1 MYRSTKAA
9 DTAELTE
16 LIYGAAF
23 GDCGWQDFL
32 DRLTTTMPDGR
43 SALHYHDLT
52 SPTACVPYVSGFTP
66 DAIDQFNNHFAA
78 INPWIPKSVLVPVG
92 RGLAGEHIV
101 SRADLV
107 KSEFYNDW
115 LKGQTGCE
123 STVGVTIVRSPT
135 RTLLVSTCTSSTDEE
150 LNRRAADQYTLLA
163 PHLKRAFDFL
173 RRRDLMMAEQHEG
186 RTLLDTIGVGVIYVG
201 DNLRIRSMNDNAEQM
216 AAKGSPFRVTI
227 NGRLVMDEPETN
239 AALELL
245 ASPVGT
251 PVQPQL
257 RLVRTAEDGA
267 VRITLVRRSAN
278 IFTELLDGPTVA
290 VLIEPATSLVC
301 DQRLNHLRDSYG
313 LTPAELRIA
322 SGVAAGLTLKEMS
335 QANGV
340 SYETIRTQLKSIY
353 AKTRVNS
360 QAALVKLLMR

>member
-1 MYRSTKAA
+1 MHRSTRAA

-16 LIYGAAF
+16 FIYGAAF
-23 GDCGWQDFL
+23 GDCSWQDFL
-32 DRLTTTMPDGR
+32 DRLTTTMPGGR

-52 SPTACVPYVSGFTP
+52 SPASCVPYVSGFTRE
-66 DAIDQFNNHFAA
+66 AIDQFNSHFAA

-101 SRADLV
+101 SRADLL

-123 STVGVTIVRSPT
+123 TTVGVTIVRSAT

-150 LNRRAADQYTLLA
+150 LNRQAADQYTLLA

-186 RTLLDTIGVGVIYVG
+186 QTLLDTIGVGVIYVG
-201 DNLRIRSMNDNAEQM
+201 DNLRIRSMNVNAERM

-227 NGRLVMDEPETN
+227 GGRLFMDEPEAN

-251 PVQPQL
+251 PAQPQV
-257 RLVRTAEDGA
+257 RIVRTAENGA
-267 VRITLVRRSAN
+267 FRITLVRRSAS

-290 VLIEPATSLVC
+290 VLVEPASSLVF
-301 DQRLNHLRDSYG
+301 DQRLTHLKDSYG
-313 LTPAELRIA
+313 LTPAEIRIA
-322 SGVAAGLTLKEMS
+322 SGVVAGLTLKEMS
-335 QANGV
+335 HANGV
-340 SYETIRTQLKSIY
+340 SYETTRTQLKSIY
-353 AKTRVNS
+353 SKTRVNS

>member
-1 MYRSTKAA
+1 MKSSRWILICVVLVGAFMVRDVRA
-9 DTAELTE
+9 DT
-16 LIYGAAF
+16 
-23 GDCGWQDFL
+23 DSCQ
-32 DRLTTTMPDGR
+32 
-43 SALHYHDLT
+43 
-52 SPTACVPYVSGFTP
+52 

-245 ASPVGT
+245 ASPLGT
-251 PVQPQL
+251 PAQPQV

-267 VRITLVRRSAN
+267 FRITLVRRSAS

-290 VLIEPATSLVC
+290 VLIEPATSLV
-301 DQRLNHLRDSYG
+301 
-313 LTPAELRIA
+313 
-322 SGVAAGLTLKEMS
+322 LTLQGRGEGTEVFCTVES
-335 QANGV
+335 IEARPAPPV
-340 SYETIRTQLKSIY
+340 SAVVDLLEL
-353 AKTRVNS
+353 
-360 QAALVKLLMR
+360 ALHRRREGGQSPFSGSS

>member
-1 MYRSTKAA
+1 MHRSTRAA

-16 LIYGAAF
+16 LIYGAAV
-23 GDCGWQDFL
+23 GDCSWQDFL
-32 DRLTTTMPDGR
+32 DRLTTTMPGGR

-52 SPTACVPYVSGFTP
+52 SPASCVPYVSGFTP
-66 DAIDQFNNHFAA
+66 EAIDQFNSHFAA

-101 SRADLV
+101 SRADLL

-123 STVGVTIVRSPT
+123 TTVGVTIVRSAT

-150 LNRRAADQYTLLA
+150 LNRQAADQYTLLA

-186 RTLLDTIGVGVIYVG
+186 QTLLDTIGVGVIYVG
-201 DNLRIRSMNDNAEQM
+201 DNLRIRSMNVNAERM

-227 NGRLVMDEPETN
+227 GGRLFMDEPEAN

-251 PVQPQL
+251 PAQPQV
-257 RLVRTAEDGA
+257 RIVRTAENGA
-267 VRITLVRRSAN
+267 FRITLVRRSAS

-290 VLIEPATSLVC
+290 VLVEPASSLVF
-301 DQRLNHLRDSYG
+301 DQRLTHLKDSYG
-313 LTPAELRIA
+313 LTPAEIRIA
-322 SGVAAGLTLKEMS
+322 SGVVAGLTLKEMS
-335 QANGV
+335 HANGV
-340 SYETIRTQLKSIY
+340 SYETTRTQLKSIY
-353 AKTRVNS
+353 SKTRVNS

>member
-1 MYRSTKAA
+1 MHRSTRAA

-23 GDCGWQDFL
+23 GDCSWQDFL
-32 DRLTTTMPDGR
+32 DRLTTTMPGGR

-52 SPTACVPYVSGFTP
+52 SPASCVPYVSGFTP
-66 DAIDQFNNHFAA
+66 EAIDQFNSHFAA

-101 SRADLV
+101 SRADLL

-123 STVGVTIVRSPT
+123 TTVGVTIVRSAT

-150 LNRRAADQYTLLA
+150 LNRQAADQYTLLA

-186 RTLLDTIGVGVIYVG
+186 QTLLDTIGVGVIYVG
-201 DNLRIRSMNDNAEQM
+201 DNLRIRSMNVNAERM

-227 NGRLVMDEPETN
+227 GGRLFMDEPEAN

-251 PVQPQL
+251 PAQPQV
-257 RLVRTAEDGA
+257 RIVRTAENGA
-267 VRITLVRRSAN
+267 FRITLVRRSAS

-290 VLIEPATSLVC
+290 VLVEPASSLVF
-301 DQRLNHLRDSYG
+301 DQRLTHLKDSYG
-313 LTPAELRIA
+313 LSPAEIRIA
-322 SGVAAGLTLKEMS
+322 SGVVAGLTLKEMS
-335 QANGV
+335 HANGV
-340 SYETIRTQLKSIY
+340 SYETTRAQLKSIY
-353 AKTRVNS
+353 SKTRVNS